1 MIKDFKKELD
11 IFIKKNKNIKKNT
24 SLSEIEK
31 ILPKNIL
38 KGVKNIDI
46 KKNTIIIKT
55 KNPSWRQETVFLKKE
70 IMKKIVEKVPNYD
83 IKKIIIL

>member
-11 IFIKKNKNIKKNT
+11 VFIKENKNIKKST
-24 SLSEIEK
+24 ILSETEK
-31 ILPKNIL
+31 VIPKNIL

-46 KKNTIIIKT
+46 KKQTITIKT
-55 KNPSWRQETVFLKKE
+55 KNPSWRQETLFLKKE
-70 IMKKIVEKVPNYD
+70 IMKKIAEKLPNYN